1 MTRISRCRSPSVIR
15 YGNISAFSV
24 SDFQKLRPKHR
35 GSDRDTAKPTSV
47 PIARKIDNASK
58 MILIKLM
65 ERQLVISSELHSVG
79 YDDAS
84 NVLEVQFQT
93 GGVYRYFGVPPNV
106 HAALLAAESKG
117 RFFNTVI
124 KPRYQYQ
131 RIG

>member
-1 MTRISRCRSPSVIR
+1 VPFTFWRQARRRAAWNEAS
-15 YGNISAFSV
+15 GT
-24 SDFQKLRPKHR
+24 LREHETEP
-35 GSDRDTAKPTSV
+35 V
-47 PIARKIDNASK
+47 PIARKIDIASK